1 MSRLLEVFIRA
12 NSSSEEDTDTC
23 DSSNDYNGRE
33 LLRIVAIFMVMAMS
47 AFGSFL
53 PLLSSKYSSIR
64 LPQWV
69 WFLAKF
75 FGSGVIVATGF
86 VHLLQPANEA
96 LSNDCLTGLV
106 TEYPWAFGICLMS
119 LFALFFSEIIAHHFL
134 KRATR
139 GGSGQQGTV
148 HSHSHFGELSKPQDD
163 EALPSSMQMEEDEYE
178 EAVPLV
184 DYSYSTSE
192 ASTSNYYPQSSQQQG
207 SANYFSQ
214 ILSVFILE
222 FGIVFHSVFVGLS
235 LAVAGEEFQTL
246 FVVIMFHQMFEGLG
260 LGTRIAECP
269 WDESRRRTPWILALG
284 FTLTTPT
291 AIAIGLC
298 VRSSYSPGSARAL
311 IINGVFDAISS
322 GILIYTGLV
331 ELMAHEFL
339 YSSQFD
345 GEDGLTR
352 MLVAFLVMC
361 SGAGLMALLGKWT

>member
-1 MSRLLEVFIRA
+1 MNHLLEVFIRA
-12 NSSSEEDTDTC
+12 NNSSEESTHTC
-23 DSSNDYNGRE
+23 DSSNNYNGHE
-33 LLRIVAIFMVMAMS
+33 LLRIGAIFMVMTSS
-47 AFGSFL
+47 ALGAFL

-64 LPQWV
+64 LPHWV
-69 WFLAKF
+69 WFFAKF
-75 FGSGVIVATGF
+75 FGSGVIVATGL

-96 LSNDCLTGLV
+96 LSNECLTGLV

-134 KRATR
+134 KRAAR
-139 GGSGQQGTV
+139 GVGGQHGTA
-148 HSHSHFGELSKPQDD
+148 HTHSHFGEFSKPQD
-163 EALPSSMQMEEDEYE
+163 EERIPQPIEMEESE
-178 EAVPLV
+178 ESVPLM
-184 DYSYSTSE
+184 DYSNSTSE
-192 ASTSNYYPQSSQQQG
+192 TSTSNYYPENPQKQG
-207 SANYFSQ
+207 NANYLSQ

-284 FTLTTPT
+284 FTLTTPA
-291 AIAIGLC
+291 AIAVGLC
-298 VRSSYSPGSARAL
+298 VRSSYAPGSARAL
-311 IINGVFDAISS
+311 IVNGIFDAISS

-345 GEDGLTR
+345 GEDGLTQ
-352 MLVAFLVMC
+352 MLLAFFVMC
-361 SGAGLMALLGKWT
+361 CGAGLMALLGKWT